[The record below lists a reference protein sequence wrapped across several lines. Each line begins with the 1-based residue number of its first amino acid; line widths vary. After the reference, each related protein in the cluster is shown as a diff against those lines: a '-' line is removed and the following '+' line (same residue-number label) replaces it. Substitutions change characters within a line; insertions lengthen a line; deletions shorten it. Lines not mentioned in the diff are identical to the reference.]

1 MYLMSPTATSVPV
14 LSFIKSD
21 DVDDDDDDDDD
32 EDSTMR
38 RNDGNRN
45 EPASKNI
52 WYNSFVAVESI
63 AG

>member
-1 MYLMSPTATSVPV
+1 MYLMSPTATSAPV
-14 LSFIKSD
+14 LSFIDSD
-21 DVDDDDDDDDD
+21 DVDDVDDVD

-38 RNDGNRN
+38 RNDGNCN